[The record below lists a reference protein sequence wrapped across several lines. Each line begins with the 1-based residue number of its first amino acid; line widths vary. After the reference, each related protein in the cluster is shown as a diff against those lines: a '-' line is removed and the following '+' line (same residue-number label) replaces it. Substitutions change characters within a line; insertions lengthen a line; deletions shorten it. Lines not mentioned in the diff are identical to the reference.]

1 MLEVEQ
7 LSLDAPDPGGYDE
20 SKQWTARFKVKNVKA
35 IDGSDATMD
44 SKSAKTEALKR
55 AQKY

>member
-1 MLEVEQ
+1 M
-7 LSLDAPDPGGYDE
+7 SLDAPEPGDFDG
-20 SKQWTARFKVKNVKA
+20 SKQWTGRFRVKSVKA
-35 IDGSDATMD
+35 IDGSSDTMD